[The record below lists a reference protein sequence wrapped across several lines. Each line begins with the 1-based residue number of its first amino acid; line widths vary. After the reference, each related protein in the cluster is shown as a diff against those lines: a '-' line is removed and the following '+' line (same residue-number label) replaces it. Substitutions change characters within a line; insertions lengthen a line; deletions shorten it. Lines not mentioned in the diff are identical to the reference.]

1 MTKESCFLV
10 TKSTFELFCD
20 ELALVEGVAGRFA
33 ALILSN
39 CIRIN
44 LLFSLDQSS
53 KVDFVTKNEEMF
65 VTRTAKG
72 GAVRKNEVE
81 ALALRC
87 SRPGCA
93 TGFW

>member
-39 CIRIN
+39 CIGIN
-44 LLFSLDQSS
+44 LLFPSIRVQKSIL
-53 KVDFVTKNEEMF
+53 
-65 VTRTAKG
+65 
-72 GAVRKNEVE
+72 
-81 ALALRC
+81 
-87 SRPGCA
+87 
-93 TGFW
+93 

>member
-33 ALILSN
+33 AFILSN

-44 LLFSLDQSS
+44 LLFPSS
-53 KVDFVTKNEEMF
+53 RVQKSI
-65 VTRTAKG
+65 
-72 GAVRKNEVE
+72 
-81 ALALRC
+81 L
-87 SRPGCA
+87 
-93 TGFW
+93 